1 MAEANETIRRPR
13 NLAWITVIAIALLL
27 LALVLWKAGASA
39 RKMSS
44 VIASDGKVLSHFHVG
59 DTAKFVVEVSDSS
72 KTGTLTGIILT
83 KKTDELYFR
92 TSNHATVHW
101 QNQTKIVMGKS
112 DDLHPGA
119 VVHVTASVLQD
130 HTFVAQQLVI
140 LTGFVKVQPQ

>member
-1 MAEANETIRRPR
+1 MAETSETLRPR
-13 NLAWITVIAIALLL
+13 RLAWITVIAIAVLL
-27 LALVLWKAGASA
+27 LALVLWKAGTAT

-44 VIASDGKVLSHFHVG
+44 VIASDGQELSHFHVG

-72 KTGTLTGIILT
+72 KTGTFTGIVLS
-83 KKTDELYFR
+83 KKTDELYLR
-92 TSNHATVHW
+92 TSDHATVHW